1 MPTKVLTIS
10 NFSGGANSKTEPS
23 SIKDNEAV
31 SLVSLVPSRQGK
43 LRLAGRFVNAN
54 VIGDADLPADGAD
67 MSESTTII
75 DNDAIRLD
83 ASLDHLQN
91 SGYGLFYF
99 NHEKTSIS
107 ATNTLIVN
115 GSPTQVD
122 GGIDYWVVQDNKYVK
137 IYDSYSGKWLQTRID
152 IGTSGTDSSDYPYVK
167 PIYFFAENAL
177 RATSA
182 PVVDTTFQRRWF
194 GYIER
199 TLFDG
204 NGTSYDKWVNHKRWH
219 IDTAKILAP
228 SASSY
233 SQALGSESP
242 GKMTNEVTTNDT
254 FTGTSQE
261 GVVLCLKRNDS
272 GSSGTWLDKTY
283 TFYGT
288 YIYDGSQESN
298 AFALPNTLASSDKK
312 VVYAGVVVSYSDND
326 DAASTDTDG
335 SIVSDGIEINP
346 RITGG
351 RFYFS
356 DPDDG
361 DGILYHLMDFD
372 FQNGCRKVGEEAW
385 TTWDDIHEDAN
396 HETYECPDAVI
407 GGVAAAGFKFE
418 DPPKFV
424 TYETINGYK
433 PFESLDASYSTIAIV
448 GKRAYIGNVIINGV
462 RHNDRIMRSPINF
475 EGKPQYD
482 TFPESH
488 FIDIGADDGDA
499 IVKLL
504 AAGDKLIVYKTSS
517 TSVYNVGKFGGE
529 FVEHVFYYNG
539 IKHPTQAVNTVIGPV
554 WVNPDGCWIY
564 NNGQI
569 KNLIEDK
576 LVSSDDIPS
585 YASRMKWSIND
596 NDPKSIPS
604 IGYLPKQ
611 RQLIVGL
618 NIHKESTI
626 NNDCWIYSFDTNA
639 WSLAIN
645 SLQTRGYTSNFIN
658 SRTGQLYAL
667 SSAYSVTDGGTE
679 YVFDGESDPPADSSD
694 EKLGAKQLFVWDST
708 SAKKSEMALVTKEI
722 NFKDENLIKK
732 IYKIGLT
739 FKTDAATNIKPYYA
753 INGSDT
759 IIRTFESSKGLLNS
773 DGVIEADA
781 SASPTQKATSYSPG
795 YWTPKYNGT
804 ATVTHLTQTLL
815 SDSTFSSGWSVAGD
829 TSIDSQQIY
838 YDYDSENPGF
848 GSAAYTIGTGT
859 IIGGQQYTLTFVV
872 SVGTA
877 AITIKDSTG
886 STTIANAAS
895 YTAGSKSITFT
906 PAANANGIMF
916 YFSSSVGNDT
926 RVDDVV
932 LSGPVG
938 CLIGLWNNSSTLQLL
953 KLPGGIITHIAGYKA
968 NVFQPPSIDKM
979 IIKFNSFWCSGGG
992 GKVRLLC
999 LGGNASLAVDVTAM
1013 ATYDSNNTTTYP
1025 TSIPLKG
1032 LGAGEISSDSVE
1044 IFEGV
1049 SYELET
1055 VYTLSTLHY
1064 YVLVFTANEL
1074 STSDY
1079 TGFGISGLS
1088 ITDAG
1093 HWMTGLIQPSSPI
1106 SCKSIQIKLEGTGT
1120 QDTPAD
1126 VPANFE
1132 LRSMQIYYRPLR
1144 PKIVPE

>member
-10 NFSGGANSKTEPS
+10 NFSGGANSKTQPS

-31 SLVSLVPSRQGK
+31 SLGSLVPSRQGK

-107 ATNTLIVN
+107 ATDTLIVN

-199 TLFDG
+199 KLFG
-204 NGTSYDKWVNHKRWH
+204 YTSTNTDFWINHKRWY
-219 IDTAKILAP
+219 IDTAKILTP
-228 SASSY
+228 SASTY
-233 SQALGSESP
+233 SQTLGSEAP
-242 GKMTNEVTTNDT
+242 GKVVMETIDTDSVTAPGLDGTDGIEFT
-254 FTGTSQE
+254 VVIDTGT
-261 GVVLCLKRNDS
+261 
-272 GSSGTWLDKTY
+272 GTWLAQDY
-283 TFYGT
+283 TFYIS

-298 AFALPNTLASSDKK
+298 
-312 VVYAGVVVSYSDND
+312 VYNMGTVTINDNKTILYTCFYMVYSDADDAND
-326 DAASTDTDG
+326 DNTGVGVSADG
-335 SIVSDGIEINP
+335 AKMNP

-351 RFYFS
+351 RVYFS
-356 DPDDG
+356 DPEDG
-361 DGILYHLMDFD
+361 NGILYHLMDFD
-372 FQNGCRKVGEEAW
+372 YSEGCRKVGEEAFTSW
-385 TTWDDIHEDAN
+385 TQITAGRKFK
-396 HETYECPDAVI
+396 CPNVSNI
-407 GGVAAAGFKFE
+407 TTNGFSFE
-418 DPPKFV
+418 DPPKFL

-433 PFESLDASYSTIAIV
+433 PFESLDASYSTMAIV

-504 AAGDKLIVYKTSS
+504 AAGDKLMVYKTSS

-611 RQLIVGL
+611 RQMIVGL

-679 YVFDGESDPPADSSD
+679 YVFDGESDPPADSGNQ
-694 EKLGAKQLFVWDST
+694 KLGAKQLFVWDST

-732 IYKIGLT
+732 I
-739 FKTDAATNIKPYYA
+739 
-753 INGSDT
+753 
-759 IIRTFESSKGLLNS
+759 
-773 DGVIEADA
+773 
-781 SASPTQKATSYSPG
+781 
-795 YWTPKYNGT
+795 
-804 ATVTHLTQTLL
+804 
-815 SDSTFSSGWSVAGD
+815 
-829 TSIDSQQIY
+829 
-838 YDYDSENPGF
+838 
-848 GSAAYTIGTGT
+848 
-859 IIGGQQYTLTFVV
+859 
-872 SVGTA
+872 
-877 AITIKDSTG
+877 
-886 STTIANAAS
+886 
-895 YTAGSKSITFT
+895 
-906 PAANANGIMF
+906 
-916 YFSSSVGNDT
+916 
-926 RVDDVV
+926 
-932 LSGPVG
+932 
-938 CLIGLWNNSSTLQLL
+938 
-953 KLPGGIITHIAGYKA
+953 
-968 NVFQPPSIDKM
+968 
-979 IIKFNSFWCSGGG
+979 
-992 GKVRLLC
+992 
-999 LGGNASLAVDVTAM
+999 
-1013 ATYDSNNTTTYP
+1013 
-1025 TSIPLKG
+1025 
-1032 LGAGEISSDSVE
+1032 
-1044 IFEGV
+1044 
-1049 SYELET
+1049 
-1055 VYTLSTLHY
+1055 
-1064 YVLVFTANEL
+1064 
-1074 STSDY
+1074 
-1079 TGFGISGLS
+1079 
-1088 ITDAG
+1088 
-1093 HWMTGLIQPSSPI
+1093 
-1106 SCKSIQIKLEGTGT
+1106 
-1120 QDTPAD
+1120 
-1126 VPANFE
+1126 
-1132 LRSMQIYYRPLR
+1132 
-1144 PKIVPE
+1144 